1 MRPERKK
8 IVFMGKE
15 SAAFRE
21 LMLQLF
27 RTRMTF
33 RRTVQRAL
41 KETEAGIT
49 FEMLQVLRCLWE
61 EQGISQQVLA
71 ERIAK
76 GKAALSNLM
85 MNLEK
90 KNYVCRKEDVSDR
103 RNKQVFLT
111 EEGVLFYERIR
122 AALDDIYASAGMA
135 LGTEKMQVM
144 LSDLKLTA
152 DALETI

>member
-1 MRPERKK
+1 ME
-8 IVFMGKE
+8 KE

-33 RRTVQRAL
+33 RRTVQQAL
-41 KETEAGIT
+41 KKMEAGIT

-76 GKAALSNLM
+76 GKAALSNLI

-90 KNYVCRKEDVSDR
+90 KNYVCRQEDESDR
-103 RNKQVFLT
+103 RNKRVFLT
-111 EEGVLFYERIR
+111 AEGAVFYERIN
-122 AALDDIYASAGMA
+122 ATLDDIYASAGMA
-135 LGTEKMQVM
+135 LGAEKTGRMV
-144 LSDLKLTA
+144 SDLKQTC
-152 DALETI
+152 DVLEEI

>member
-1 MRPERKK
+1 
-8 IVFMGKE
+8 MGKE

-111 EEGVLFYERIR
+111 EEGTLFYERIR
-122 AALDDIYASAGMA
+122 AALDDIYASAGTA

>member
-1 MRPERKK
+1 ME
-8 IVFMGKE
+8 KE

-33 RRTVQRAL
+33 RRAVQRAL
-41 KETEAGIT
+41 KKTEAGIT

-76 GKAALSNLM
+76 GKAALSNLI

-90 KNYVCRKEDVSDR
+90 KNYVYRLEIPSDR
-103 RNKQVFLT
+103 RNKQVFLS
-111 EEGVLFYERIR
+111 EEGSLFYKRISI
-122 AALDDIYASAGMA
+122 ALDAIYESAGVA
-135 LGTEKMQVM
+135 IGLEKVESM
-144 LSDLKLTA
+144 SADLKLTG
-152 DALETI
+152 DVLEKV

>member
-1 MRPERKK
+1 ME
-8 IVFMGKE
+8 KE

-33 RRTVQRAL
+33 RRTVQQAL
-41 KETEAGIT
+41 KKMEAGIT

-76 GKAALSNLM
+76 GKAALSNLI

-90 KNYVCRKEDVSDR
+90 KNYVCRQEDESDR
-103 RNKQVFLT
+103 RNKRVFLT
-111 EEGVLFYERIR
+111 AEGAVFYERIN
-122 AALDDIYASAGMA
+122 ATLDDIYASAGMA
-135 LGTEKMQVM
+135 LGVEKTRGIV
-144 LSDLKLTA
+144 SDLKLTC
-152 DALETI
+152 DVLEGI

>member
-1 MRPERKK
+1 M
-8 IVFMGKE
+8 
-15 SAAFRE
+15 
-21 LMLQLF
+21 QLF

-41 KETEAGIT
+41 RKMEAGIT

-76 GKAALSNLM
+76 GKAALSNLI

-90 KNYVCRKEDVSDR
+90 KNYVYRQEDPSDR
-103 RNKQVFLT
+103 RNKKVFLT
-111 EEGVLFYERIR
+111 EEGVVFYERIS
-122 AALDDIYASAGMA
+122 ATLDDIYTSAGMT
-135 LGTEKMQVM
+135 LGTEKIRMM
-144 LSDLKLTA
+144 LSDLKLTC
-152 DALETI
+152 DALEEI

>member
-1 MRPERKK
+1 ME
-8 IVFMGKE
+8 KE

-33 RRTVQRAL
+33 RRTVQQAL
-41 KETEAGIT
+41 KKMEAGIT

-76 GKAALSNLM
+76 GKAALSNLI

-90 KNYVCRKEDVSDR
+90 KNYVCRQEDESDR
-103 RNKQVFLT
+103 RNKRVFLT
-111 EEGVLFYERIR
+111 EEGAVFYERIN
-122 AALDDIYASAGMA
+122 ATLDDIYASAGMA
-135 LGTEKMQVM
+135 LGVEKTRGIV
-144 LSDLKLTA
+144 SDLKQTC
-152 DALETI
+152 DVLEGI

>member
-1 MRPERKK
+1 ME
-8 IVFMGKE
+8 KE

-33 RRTVQRAL
+33 RRTVQQAL
-41 KETEAGIT
+41 KKMEAGIT

-76 GKAALSNLM
+76 GKAALSNLI

-90 KNYVCRKEDVSDR
+90 KNYVCRQEDESDR
-103 RNKQVFLT
+103 RNKRVFLT
-111 EEGVLFYERIR
+111 AKGAVFYERIN
-122 AALDDIYASAGMA
+122 ATLDDIYASAGMA
-135 LGTEKMQVM
+135 LGVEKTRGIV
-144 LSDLKLTA
+144 SDLKLTC
-152 DALETI
+152 DVLEGI

>member
-1 MRPERKK
+1 MK
-8 IVFMGKE
+8 IVFMEKE

-33 RRTVQRAL
+33 RRAVQRAL
-41 KETEAGIT
+41 KKTEAGIT

-76 GKAALSNLM
+76 
-85 MNLEK
+85 EK
-90 KNYVCRKEDVSDR
+90 PHCR
-103 RNKQVFLT
+103 T
-111 EEGVLFYERIR
+111 
-122 AALDDIYASAGMA
+122 
-135 LGTEKMQVM
+135 
-144 LSDLKLTA
+144 
-152 DALETI
+152 